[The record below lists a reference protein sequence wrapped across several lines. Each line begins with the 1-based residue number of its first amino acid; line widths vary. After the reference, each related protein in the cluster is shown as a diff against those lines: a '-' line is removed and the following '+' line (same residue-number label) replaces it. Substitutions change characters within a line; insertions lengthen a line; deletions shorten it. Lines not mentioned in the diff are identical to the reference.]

1 MIGSVEETIFLP
13 PQYRS
18 SVRNLFAQHHG
29 IVQAREDPH
38 CEYSYVIAGEDGRL
52 VVRQYTNGKL
62 QMQGSAEDLHRTFS
76 LQIKEMLGEAGV
88 EDPLEEAA
96 PTSLL
101 PFPHGGSD
109 ETGKGDYFGPLVVAA
124 VYMTAEQAREAARQ
138 GVADSKGISDG
149 RSLKIAQYLR
159 SEFAGQWSRVVLD
172 PPTYNRVY
180 TSLKGRGQN
189 LNDLLARCHA
199 RCIIQLKD
207 QLGNRAAPLKMLVD
221 KFARDD
227 LLLSYLCDSA
237 DLEVTQVEQA
247 ERDPAVAA
255 ASILARA
262 EFLQALKRLSE
273 ETGTVLPK
281 GAGDLTVAA
290 GKAIVRSHG
299 RQSLFRVAKLH
310 FANTDKI
317 GPGG

>member
-1 MIGSVEETIFLP
+1 MP

-18 SVRNLFAQHHG
+18 SVRKLLAQYDG
-29 IVQAREDPH
+29 VVEAREDPH

-62 QMQGSAEDLHRTFS
+62 QMQGSAEGLHRTFAG
-76 LQIKEMLGEAGV
+76 QIQEIMEETGV
-88 EDPLEEAA
+88 EECPEEVA

-124 VYMTAEQAREAARQ
+124 VYMTEQQAGEAVRQ
-138 GVADSKGISDG
+138 GVADSKGISDA
-149 RSLKIAQYLR
+149 RSLELAQYLR
-159 SEFAGQWSRVVLD
+159 LALEGQWSRVVLE
-172 PPTYNRVY
+172 PPRYNRIY
-180 TSLKGRGQN
+180 TSMKGRGQN

-199 RCIIQLKD
+199 RCIMQLRD
-207 QLGNRAAPLKMLVD
+207 QFGDRSAPLKMLVD

-227 LLLSYLCDSA
+227 LLLAHLCDSA
-237 DLEVTQVEQA
+237 NLEVTQVTRA

-255 ASILARA
+255 ASVLARA
-262 EFLQALKRLSE
+262 EFLEALNRLSE
-273 ETGTVLPK
+273 ETGMVLPK
-281 GAGDLTVAA
+281 GAGDVTVAV

-299 RQSLFRVAKLH
+299 TKALFRVAKLH
-310 FANTDKI
+310 FANTHKI
-317 GPGG
+317 SLGG